1 MPILKE
7 NRRIS
12 ALRKGIVCLAADKML
27 TNDRENSESYSNL
40 NRHTLTGTKD
50 KVRSISVNNP
60 RKIACVESRFIID
73 HRRFSHSDAFVKHK
87 INFQVKNRGLVLKNN
102 NDVQKEMRPSKLKCK
117 SASSKSAND
126 FNWVPIPYDEK
137 NVGKLI
143 EVYGKSNVGRKS
155 FLHLLQS
162 SENLSCKGRRTFYL
176 RFLGFFFITFFLIFT
191 GIFFFQMYSICI
203 SGQQYATIMCTNSD
217 SLRCFTFEKKDA
229 LYETVSDMKI
239 ASYNDNVKRT
249 KCKLIKIYTRL
260 INHIFIKLQT
270 SSEDEEAD
278 ACIVM
283 FAVSDKASFQFAKL
297 CVQNI
302 RKNHR
307 ENIPIFLVANKS
319 DMIRYRKVSTNGKL
333 FQTSFQSSCL
343 YIKK

>member
-27 TNDRENSESYSNL
+27 TNDRENSESCSNL

-50 KVRSISVNNP
+50 KVRSLSVNNP
-60 RKIACVESRFIID
+60 RKIACVETRFIID
-73 HRRFSHSDAFVKHK
+73 HRRFSHSDALVKHK
-87 INFQVKNRGLVLKNN
+87 INFQVRNRGLILKNN

-162 SENLSCKGRRTFYL
+162 SENLSCKGRRTF
-176 RFLGFFFITFFLIFT
+176 FLTFFGFFFITFFSFLQEFL
-191 GIFFFQMYSICI
+191 FFQMYNICI
-203 SGQQYATIMCTNSD
+203 SGQQYGTIMCTKSD
-217 SLRCFTFEKKDA
+217 SWRCFNFEKKDA
-229 LYETVSDMKI
+229 LYETVSDLKI

-249 KCKLIKIYTRL
+249 ICKLITIYTRFKL
-260 INHIFIKLQT
+260 IIFFLNCRRQVRTKRQT
-270 SSEDEEAD
+270 H
-278 ACIVM
+278 V
-283 FAVSDKASFQFAKL
+283 
-297 CVQNI
+297 
-302 RKNHR
+302 
-307 ENIPIFLVANKS
+307 
-319 DMIRYRKVSTNGKL
+319 
-333 FQTSFQSSCL
+333 SSCSLFRTKPHFSSPNSASRTSGRIIERTFL
-343 YIKK
+343 YFLWQTNRT

>member
-27 TNDRENSESYSNL
+27 TNDRENSESCSNL
-40 NRHTLTGTKD
+40 NRHALTGTKD
-50 KVRSISVNNP
+50 KVRSLSVNNP
-60 RKIACVESRFIID
+60 RKIACVETRFIID

-176 RFLGFFFITFFLIFT
+176 RCFGFFFITFFNFYRN
-191 GIFFFQMYSICI
+191 FFFSNV
-203 SGQQYATIMCTNSD
+203 QYLHFRSA
-217 SLRCFTFEKKDA
+217 
-229 LYETVSDMKI
+229 
-239 ASYNDNVKRT
+239 
-249 KCKLIKIYTRL
+249 
-260 INHIFIKLQT
+260 
-270 SSEDEEAD
+270 
-278 ACIVM
+278 
-283 FAVSDKASFQFAKL
+283 
-297 CVQNI
+297 I
-302 RKNHR
+302 RHHHVYK
-307 ENIPIFLVANKS
+307 F
-319 DMIRYRKVSTNGKL
+319 
-333 FQTSFQSSCL
+333 
-343 YIKK
+343 

>member
-27 TNDRENSESYSNL
+27 TNDRENSESCSNL

-50 KVRSISVNNP
+50 KVRSLSVNNP
-60 RKIACVESRFIID
+60 RKIACVETRFIID
-73 HRRFSHSDAFVKHK
+73 HRRFSHSDALVKHK
-87 INFQVKNRGLVLKNN
+87 INFQVRNRGLILKNN

-162 SENLSCKGRRTFYL
+162 SENLSCKGRRTFFL
-176 RFLGFFFITFFLIFT
+176 RFFGVFLLLFFSFLQEFLFFSNVQYVHFRSAIRHHHVYKIWFLEV
-191 GIFFFQMYSICI
+191 FQLWEKRC
-203 SGQQYATIMCTNSD
+203 
-217 SLRCFTFEKKDA
+217 SLRNSKWSQNCF
-229 LYETVSDMKI
+229 
-239 ASYNDNVKRT
+239 
-249 KCKLIKIYTRL
+249 
-260 INHIFIKLQT
+260 LQW
-270 SSEDEEAD
+270 
-278 ACIVM
+278 
-283 FAVSDKASFQFAKL
+283 
-297 CVQNI
+297 
-302 RKNHR
+302 
-307 ENIPIFLVANKS
+307 
-319 DMIRYRKVSTNGKL
+319 
-333 FQTSFQSSCL
+333 
-343 YIKK
+343 

>member
-27 TNDRENSESYSNL
+27 TNDRENSESCSNL

-50 KVRSISVNNP
+50 KVRSLSVNNP
-60 RKIACVESRFIID
+60 RKTACVETRFIID
-73 HRRFSHSDAFVKHK
+73 HRRFSHSDALVKHK

-176 RFLGFFFITFFLIFT
+176 RFFYLGFLITFFNFYRNFFFT
-191 GIFFFQMYSICI
+191 GIFFFKC
-203 SGQQYATIMCTNSD
+203 
-217 SLRCFTFEKKDA
+217 
-229 LYETVSDMKI
+229 TVS
-239 ASYNDNVKRT
+239 A
-249 KCKLIKIYTRL
+249 
-260 INHIFIKLQT
+260 FQ
-270 SSEDEEAD
+270 
-278 ACIVM
+278 
-283 FAVSDKASFQFAKL
+283 VSNTPPS
-297 CVQNI
+297 CVQI
-302 RKNHR
+302 L
-307 ENIPIFLVANKS
+307 IP
-319 DMIRYRKVSTNGKL
+319 
-333 FQTSFQSSCL
+333 
-343 YIKK
+343 

>member
-27 TNDRENSESYSNL
+27 TNDRENSESCSNL

-50 KVRSISVNNP
+50 KVRSLSVNNP
-60 RKIACVESRFIID
+60 RKIACVETRFVID

-162 SENLSCKGRRTFYL
+162 SENLSCKG
-176 RFLGFFFITFFLIFT
+176 
-191 GIFFFQMYSICI
+191 
-203 SGQQYATIMCTNSD
+203 QQYATIMCTNSD

-229 LYETVSDMKI
+229 LYET
-239 ASYNDNVKRT
+239 
-249 KCKLIKIYTRL
+249 
-260 INHIFIKLQT
+260 T

-319 DMIRYRKVSTNGKL
+319 DMIRYRKVSTNEAIRVADIHNCQYFETSLTMKYNLDEL
-333 FQTSFQSSCL
+333 FREI
-343 YIKK
+343 IKQVDESVTETQKQCFHGFVNAVRRRLQRAFTR

>member
-1 MPILKE
+1 
-7 NRRIS
+7 
-12 ALRKGIVCLAADKML
+12 
-27 TNDRENSESYSNL
+27 
-40 NRHTLTGTKD
+40 
-50 KVRSISVNNP
+50 
-60 RKIACVESRFIID
+60 
-73 HRRFSHSDAFVKHK
+73 
-87 INFQVKNRGLVLKNN
+87 
-102 NDVQKEMRPSKLKCK
+102 
-117 SASSKSAND
+117 
-126 FNWVPIPYDEK
+126 
-137 NVGKLI
+137 
-143 EVYGKSNVGRKS
+143 
-155 FLHLLQS
+155 
-162 SENLSCKGRRTFYL
+162 
-176 RFLGFFFITFFLIFT
+176 
-191 GIFFFQMYSICI
+191 MYSICI

-249 KCKLIKIYTRL
+249 KCKLITIILLLILSLILYTRL
-260 INHIFIKLQT
+260 INHIFFKLQT

-333 FQTSFQSSCL
+333 FQTSFQSSGL

>member
-27 TNDRENSESYSNL
+27 TNDRENSESCSNL

-50 KVRSISVNNP
+50 KVRSLSVNNP
-60 RKIACVESRFIID
+60 RKIACVETRFIID
-73 HRRFSHSDAFVKHK
+73 HRRFSHSDALVKHK
-87 INFQVKNRGLVLKNN
+87 INFQVRNRGLILKNN
-102 NDVQKEMRPSKLKCK
+102 NDVQKEMRPRKLKCK

-162 SENLSCKGRRTFYL
+162 SENLSCKG
-176 RFLGFFFITFFLIFT
+176 
-191 GIFFFQMYSICI
+191 
-203 SGQQYATIMCTNSD
+203 QQYGTIMCTKSD
-217 SLRCFTFEKKDA
+217 SWRCFNFEKKDA
-229 LYETVSDMKI
+229 LYET
-239 ASYNDNVKRT
+239 
-249 KCKLIKIYTRL
+249 
-260 INHIFIKLQT
+260 T
-270 SSEDEEAD
+270 SSENEEAD

-319 DMIRYRKVSTNGKL
+319 DMIRYRKVSTNEAIRVADIHNCQYFETSLTMKYNLDEL
-333 FQTSFQSSCL
+333 FREIITQVDESVAETHKHCFHGLVSAVRRRLQRAFTS
-343 YIKK
+343 

>member
-27 TNDRENSESYSNL
+27 TNDRENSESCSNL

-50 KVRSISVNNP
+50 KVRSLSVNNP
-60 RKIACVESRFIID
+60 RKIACVETRFIID

-176 RFLGFFFITFFLIFT
+176 RFFYYFFKFLQEFFFFL
-191 GIFFFQMYSICI
+191 MYSICI

-229 LYETVSDMKI
+229 LYETVSDVKI

-249 KCKLIKIYTRL
+249 KCKLITIYTRL
-260 INHIFIKLQT
+260 INHIFFKLQT

-333 FQTSFQSSCL
+333 FQTSFQSSGL

>member
-27 TNDRENSESYSNL
+27 TNDRENSESCSNL

-50 KVRSISVNNP
+50 KVRSLSVNNP
-60 RKIACVESRFIID
+60 RKTACVETRFIID
-73 HRRFSHSDAFVKHK
+73 HRRFSHSDALVKHK

-176 RFLGFFFITFFLIFT
+176 RFFN
-191 GIFFFQMYSICI
+191 Y
-203 SGQQYATIMCTNSD
+203 
-217 SLRCFTFEKKDA
+217 
-229 LYETVSDMKI
+229 
-239 ASYNDNVKRT
+239 
-249 KCKLIKIYTRL
+249 
-260 INHIFIKLQT
+260 
-270 SSEDEEAD
+270 
-278 ACIVM
+278 
-283 FAVSDKASFQFAKL
+283 
-297 CVQNI
+297 
-302 RKNHR
+302 
-307 ENIPIFLVANKS
+307 
-319 DMIRYRKVSTNGKL
+319 L
-333 FQTSFQSSCL
+333 F
-343 YIKK
+343 

>member
-27 TNDRENSESYSNL
+27 TNDRENSESCSNL

-50 KVRSISVNNP
+50 KVRSLSVNNP
-60 RKIACVESRFIID
+60 RKIACVETRFIID

-162 SENLSCKGRRTFYL
+162 SENRSCKGRRTFYL
-176 RFLGFFFITFFLIFT
+176 RFFGFFYYFF
-191 GIFFFQMYSICI
+191 
-203 SGQQYATIMCTNSD
+203 
-217 SLRCFTFEKKDA
+217 
-229 LYETVSDMKI
+229 
-239 ASYNDNVKRT
+239 
-249 KCKLIKIYTRL
+249 
-260 INHIFIKLQT
+260 
-270 SSEDEEAD
+270 
-278 ACIVM
+278 
-283 FAVSDKASFQFAKL
+283 
-297 CVQNI
+297 
-302 RKNHR
+302 
-307 ENIPIFLVANKS
+307 
-319 DMIRYRKVSTNGKL
+319 
-333 FQTSFQSSCL
+333 
-343 YIKK
+343 